1 MARES
6 LIQFIEEYE
15 RRGKEIAIAHRR
27 GYRMERWS
35 YARVAGAARNFA
47 VMLGEHR
54 VNRGEHVLLWGENCA
69 EWVAAFFGC
78 VLAGVVVV
86 PMDETAD
93 ASFAARVAQTVDA
106 KLVIHSRGVDADKVG
121 RPEIFLEE
129 LADANASAAAEE
141 ARFGVTERKR
151 SDAVEIV
158 FTSGTT
164 AEPRGVVLTHG
175 NILANIEPLEAQI
188 QEYLRYEKFVHPLR
202 FLN

>member
-1 MARES
+1 MARQS
-6 LIQFIEEYE
+6 LIEFLDEYG
-15 RRGKEIAIAHRR
+15 RRGKEVAVAHRR

-35 YARVAGAARNFA
+35 YGRIANTARGFAGELAARGI
-47 VMLGEHR
+47 VPGESA
-54 VNRGEHVLLWGENCA
+54 LLWGENCA

-129 LADANASAAAEE
+129 LADTNASAVGEE
-141 ARFGVTERKR
+141 ARFGVTE
-151 SDAVEIV
+151 
-158 FTSGTT
+158 
-164 AEPRGVVLTHG
+164 
-175 NILANIEPLEAQI
+175 
-188 QEYLRYEKFVHPLR
+188 
-202 FLN
+202 